1 MQLAED
7 SRILLVDDVPA
18 NLLALEALL
27 GDLGLPL
34 VKARSG
40 QDALKCLLQGDFAL
54 VLLDAEMPGMDG
66 FETARLIHER
76 EKTRDLPII
85 FLTAIYKSETH
96 VLQGYAVGAVDYLCK
111 PVKPEVLKSKVTAFV
126 GLAKRT
132 ADLQSRVDETERSAE
147 DARRMNA
154 ELERRVDERTR
165 SIQAAQERLEQ
176 LNQELR
182 KASELKDELL
192 AMLGHELR
200 NPLAA
205 LTNASFLLDS
215 PCEDEAKLTRYRDVV
230 RKQVARLRKLVDE
243 LLDASRISQGRL
255 ELHQAPMDLRA
266 AVAEAVEAARPAVD
280 AERHTLTVSLPEH
293 ALPLDG
299 DCDRLVQLVA
309 ELLENAAKFTPAGGK
324 IALSLTAESATAVI
338 RVRDSGAGIAP
349 ELLPRVFELFTQGSR
364 TLDRPGGGLGVGLAL
379 AKRLVEL
386 HHGTIS
392 IHSEGAGQGT
402 EVEVRLPLNQPAV
415 PERHGSSGS
424 E

>member
-40 QDALKCLLQGDFAL
+40 QDALKCLLQGEFAL

-96 VLQGYAVGAVDYLCK
+96 VMQGYAVGAVDYLCK

-132 ADLQSRVDETERSAE
+132 ADLQTRVDETERSAE
-147 DARRMNA
+147 DLGRMNA

-176 LNQELR
+176 LNAELR
-182 KASELKDELL
+182 QANELKDELL

-205 LTNASFLLDS
+205 LTNASFLMDTS
-215 PCEDEAKLTRYRDVV
+215 VPDEAKLLRYREVV

-255 ELHQAPMDLRA
+255 ELHRAPMDLRA
-266 AVAEAVEAARPAVD
+266 AVAEAVESARPALD
-280 AERHTLTVSLPEH
+280 TLEHRFSVSLPET
-293 ALPLDG
+293 AIPING
-299 DCDRLVQLVA
+299 DCDRLVQSVV
-309 ELLENAAKFTPAGGK
+309 ELLENAAKFTPLGGQ
-324 IALSLTAESATAVI
+324 ISLTLQVTSDAAVI
-338 RVRDSGAGIAP
+338 RVRDNGTGIAP
-349 ELLPRVFELFTQGSR
+349 ELLPKVFQLFIQGSR

-379 AKRLVEL
+379 VKRLVEL
-386 HHGTIS
+386 HGGTVAL
-392 IHSEGAGQGT
+392 HSEGEGLGS
-402 EVEVRLPLNQPAV
+402 EVEIRLPLA
-415 PERHGSSGS
+415 SSAA
-424 E
+424 